1 MPKFEKGSEAAKEH
15 MRKVREGRKLK
26 NNYEKM
32 KNHEDLIMTN
42 TAEIAVPK
50 TLLYIDGKG
59 EHKIIKTV
67 TKAGT
72 LTRRDKKPVIKIEP
86 HEDNTVR
93 IKNSGTTKAG
103 RSKNLLNEIHASS
116 NEKYKREYDEL
127 YEEYYKALNSK
138 SKSKVREER
147 LKKYSALMRQFEG
160 NNIREHTDHGQPNKM
175 NFKNERLHAPKLI
188 ESKKMKEITDE
199 LDKLGKKK
207 INTKT

>member
-1 MPKFEKGSEAAKEH
+1 MPRFEKGSDEAKAYMKSI
-15 MRKVREGRKLK
+15 REGRKLK
-26 NNYEKM
+26 TNYEKM
-32 KNHEDLIMTN
+32 KGQENLIMTN
-42 TAEIAVPK
+42 TAEFAVPK
-50 TLLYIDGKG
+50 TLLHIDANGDQ
-59 EHKIIKTV
+59 KIIKTV
-67 TKAGT
+67 TKSGT

-86 HEDNTVR
+86 HEDNTVQ
-93 IKNSGTTKAG
+93 IKNSGTTKKG
-103 RSKNLLNEIHASS
+103 RSRNLLIDINDNSYQRYNKEHREIYD
-116 NEKYKREYDEL
+116 KY
-127 YEEYYKALNSK
+127 YEALNSK

>member
-1 MPKFEKGSEAAKEH
+1 MPRFEKGSDEAKAYMKSI
-15 MRKVREGRKLK
+15 REGRKLK
-26 NNYEKM
+26 TNYEKM
-32 KNHEDLIMTN
+32 KGQENLIMTN
-42 TAEIAVPK
+42 TAEFAVPK
-50 TLLYIDGKG
+50 TLLHIDANGDQ
-59 EHKIIKTV
+59 KIIKTV
-67 TKAGT
+67 TKSGT

-86 HEDNTVR
+86 HEDNTVQ
-93 IKNSGTTKAG
+93 IKNSGTTKKG
-103 RSKNLLNEIHASS
+103 RSRNLLIDINDNSYQRYNKEHREIYD
-116 NEKYKREYDEL
+116 KY
-127 YEEYYKALNSK
+127 YEALNSK

-160 NNIREHTDHGQPNKM
+160 NNIREHTDYGQPKKM

>member
-1 MPKFEKGSEAAKEH
+1 MPRFTKGSDEAKAYMKSI
-15 MRKVREGRKLK
+15 REGRKLK

-32 KNHEDLIMTN
+32 KGHENLVMTN

-59 EHKIIKTV
+59 EQKIIKTM
-67 TKAGT
+67 TKAGN
-72 LTRRDKKPVIKIEP
+72 LTKKDKKPVIEIEP
-86 HEDNTVR
+86 KTENTFQ
-93 IKNSGTTKAG
+93 IKNNGTTKAG

-147 LKKYSALMRQFEG
+147 LKKYSELLNELE
-160 NNIREHTDHGQPNKM
+160 NNIDRQTEGVTVHHGQPRKIK
-175 NFKNERLHAPKLI
+175 FINERLHAPQKT
-188 ESKKMKEITDE
+188 KKKEI
-199 LDKLGKKK
+199 
-207 INTKT
+207 KT